1 MKCAICMSKKG
12 QRDCRLTN
20 AQVCSLCC
28 GQNRQPEGCHGC
40 EYYKDAKL
48 SRNYNQ
54 VPAFSTMEM
63 EHDLNLQPYA
73 FSIESILCL
82 WDNSSQ
88 NRLKDE
94 SALSVLKMLL
104 DKYFFH
110 DKTVSDSDEVLQKGF
125 EMVSSH
131 IEEDITDIS
140 NETLYKII
148 SVIHFVARRRTAGGR
163 EYLDFI
169 QQYVGMRVAPGVRVL
184 PNPAKKS

>member
-20 AQVCSLCC
+20 SQVCSLCC

-48 SRNYNQ
+48 SRNYTR
-54 VPAFSTMEM
+54 VPYFSSMQMQEDF
-63 EHDLNLQPYA
+63 ERQSYA
-73 FSIESILCL
+73 NSIESTLCL
-82 WDNSSQ
+82 WDSVFQ
-88 NRLKDE
+88 KRLKDE
-94 SALSVLKMLL
+94 AALKVLTMLL
-104 DKYFFH
+104 DKHFFQ
-110 DKTVSDSDEVLQKGF
+110 DAEVSAPDEVLQKGL
-125 EMVSSH
+125 EMTSAA
-131 IEEDITDIS
+131 IEENLADLS
-140 NETLYKII
+140 NETLCKII